1 MYIKR
6 QAEEKLQ
13 EYLNAFPVVCVT
25 GARQSGK
32 STLLKHCLD
41 ADYTYITMDD
51 FRLRSLFDADPEKFM
66 ETYSSKVIIDEVQKV
81 PAIFEYIKRV
91 VDENR
96 QSYGQ
101 YILTGSSQLTLMKN
115 LTESLAGRI
124 GLLSLY
130 PFQLSEVPEHLHKE
144 SLFKGAYPEL
154 VTRDY
159 RLNLD
164 WYSSYVETY
173 INKDVRSISGVGD
186 LRDFKRLV
194 RLLAVLTSQQLN
206 MSTLANEIG
215 VSVPTIKR
223 WISILEATYIIFLLP
238 PYHSNLGKRLV
249 KSPKIY
255 FCDTGLAA
263 YLCGVD
269 TLAAYEN
276 GPMAGALF
284 ENYMVTEV
292 LKKENH
298 TGSHSELYYFRTNH
312 GAEIDLIIDR
322 RNSVEFIEI
331 KKSMTFKPTMLKH
344 LQSLGKTAD
353 KCSLVYSGE
362 TFPYEGIEIINYKEY
377 LIL

>member
-6 QAEEKLQ
+6 TAENKLR
-13 EYLNAFPVVCVT
+13 EYLNAFPVVCIT

-32 STLLKHCLD
+32 STLLKYCLGN
-41 ADYTYITMDD
+41 DYTYITMDD
-51 FRLRSLFDADPEKFM
+51 FRLRRLFEADPEKFM
-66 ETYSSKVIIDEVQKV
+66 STYASKVIIDEVQKV
-81 PAIFEYIKRV
+81 PEIFEYIKRI

-96 QSYGQ
+96 SSYGQ
-101 YILTGSSQLTLMKN
+101 FILTGSCQLTLMKN

-154 VTRDY
+154 VTREY

-173 INKDVRSISGVGD
+173 INKDVRSLSGIGD

-206 MSTLANEIG
+206 MSNLAKKIG

-223 WISILEATYIIFLLP
+223 WISILEATYILFLLP
-238 PYHSNLGKRLV
+238 TYHSNLGKRLV
-249 KSPKIY
+249 KAPKIY

-263 YLCGVD
+263 YLSGID

-284 ENYMVTEV
+284 ENYIVTEI
-292 LKKENH
+292 LKKESH
-298 TGSHSELYYFRTNH
+298 AGSHCELYYFRTNH
-312 GAEIDLIIDR
+312 AAEIDLIIDR

-331 KKSMTFKPTMLKH
+331 KKSMTFKPSMLKH
-344 LQSLGKTAD
+344 LQSLGESANKS
-353 KCSLVYSGE
+353 SLVYSGE
-362 TFPYEGIEIINYKEY
+362 TLPYDGIDIINYKEY
-377 LIL
+377 LTF